1 MSAPIN
7 LRRRHLLAGFASG
20 AALLA
25 GRPLGAAPKP
35 APKPV
40 VVMTA
45 YPDDV
50 VSRFEAA
57 FEKAH
62 PEYRLQ
68 IVWRMPHD
76 ALPYL
81 RQANQ
86 GGVDVYWSA
95 SPRTYATLAREGA
108 FRPLPYKADGLPPRI
123 GNAPLV
129 DSEGLYHATEMAG
142 FGYAVNSKALT
153 ERQLPIPQTWRD
165 LADPRYQGLIAL
177 PVPAKVGFAPPLV
190 EIVLQAYG
198 WDAGWAL
205 WSEIAGNAWLI
216 ERGSTFVSDEVGSG
230 RRPIGLSIDFFV
242 ASAIANGAPLQFIYP
257 DRSGINPAH
266 IAMTKSASNPAGAQA
281 FVDFVLSNSGQKIL
295 THPDIRKLPVRPQA
309 YEGLPKDYFNPF
321 AAAERG
327 VFDYDSQR
335 AQGRLG
341 FSTALFDQMLMAD
354 HPGLISLWQ
363 RIHQAEAQGRTQ
375 LASSARALL
384 TKPPVSEAEAALDS
398 LRSPFG
404 ERLEGST
411 TEGRNAL
418 EAAWQAHAQ
427 ARRKEVDQL
436 LKAASA

>member
-1 MSAPIN
+1 V
-7 LRRRHLLAGFASG
+7 
-20 AALLA
+20 LA
-25 GRPLGAAPKP
+25 GRPALA

-45 YPDDV
+45 YPDEV

-86 GGVDVYWSA
+86 GGVDVFWSA
-95 SPRTYATLAREGA
+95 SPRTYSTLAKEGA
-108 FRPLPYKADGLPPRI
+108 FRPLVINSAGLPDRI

-129 DSEGLYHATEMAG
+129 DTAGLYHATEMAG
-142 FGYAVNSKALT
+142 FGFAVNPTALAQ
-153 ERQLPIPQTWRD
+153 RNLPLPNTWRD

-177 PVPAKVGFAPPLV
+177 PVPSKVGFAPPLL

-205 WSEIAGNAWLI
+205 WSEIVGNASLI

-242 ASAIANGAPLQFIYP
+242 ASAIANGAPLKFIYP

-266 IAMTKSASNPAGAQA
+266 IAITRNAPNAAGAQA
-281 FVDFVLSNSGQKIL
+281 FTEFVLSSAGQKIL
-295 THPDIRKLPVRPQA
+295 THPDIRKLPVRPSA
-309 YEGLPKDYFNPF
+309 YEGLAKDYFNPF
-321 AAAERG
+321 AAAEKG
-327 VFDYDSQR
+327 VFDYDSIA

-341 FSTALFDQMLMAD
+341 LTTALFDQMLITD
-354 HPGLISLWQ
+354 HAGLITLWQ
-363 RIHQAEAQGRTQ
+363 RIHKAEAEGKTQ
-375 LASSARALL
+375 LAASARTLL
-384 TKPPVSEAEAALDS
+384 TKPPVTETEAALES
-398 LRSPFG
+398 LRKPFG
-404 ERLEGST
+404 ERLEGSVV
-411 TEGRNAL
+411 EGRTTL
-418 EAAWQAHAQ
+418 EASWQAYALAHRQEAEQ
-427 ARRKEVDQL
+427 V
-436 LKAASA
+436 LKAGGT